1 MIDKNVLLG
10 CIYIPPE
17 NAKYASNDA
26 FNDIET
32 EMSDLIEKTKS
43 YVSLVGDLN
52 AKTKLLSDIVILDS
66 KLFEILDDIVDD
78 DVLSYVYNY
87 ENLLQ
92 NDVPIKRY
100 STDISVPN
108 NYGYKLIDFCKRNN
122 LYIGNGRLPGKD
134 FLVGEKS
141 CKNVSLIDYILFS
154 SHVFPLF
161 KSFYVSE
168 FNPLFS
174 DVHSSL
180 CFKFHAPVN
189 NFTINSLDDS
199 SNTPTHVPRWIP
211 TKQNQFIESI
221 NNDVTMF
228 TTIESLLNELD
239 EKGQGQHTKNTIN
252 SVVSKVGELFKNSAK
267 KVFGSEENRDAMR
280 KASKKYKTQM
290 NTKYKKLQHNCE
302 QDLRNTTKPDRK
314 KFWKILNR
322 FRKREKNK
330 NVDITIEQLYEYFR
344 SLNKNDCEDDP
355 DHLNESVHNLDNQVI
370 IDILDCEITGEEICK
385 AIQSLNNDKAPGD
398 DEIVNEF

>member
-1 MIDKNVLLG
+1 MLMIDKNVLLG

-17 NAKYASNDA
+17 NTKYASNDA

-32 EMSDLIEKTKS
+32 EMSDLIEKTNS
-43 YVSLVGDLN
+43 YVSLVGDFN
-52 AKTKLLSDIVILDS
+52 AKTKLLSDIVIPDS

-78 DVLSYVYNY
+78 DVLSYVYDY

-92 NDVPIKRY
+92 NDVPMKRY

-108 NYGYKLIDFCKRNN
+108 NYGHKLIDFCKRNN

-134 FLVGEKS
+134 FLIGEKT

-154 SHVFPLF
+154 SHVFSLF

-180 CFKFHAPVN
+180 CFKLHATVN
-189 NFTINSLDDS
+189 NFTINSSIDD
-199 SNTPTHVPRWIP
+199 SNTPTHTPRWIP

-228 TTIESLLNELD
+228 TTIESLLDELD
-239 EKGQGQHTKNTIN
+239 EQGQGQHTKKHYKL
-252 SVVSKVGELFKNSAK
+252 S
-267 KVFGSEENRDAMR
+267 SE
-280 KASKKYKTQM
+280 
-290 NTKYKKLQHNCE
+290 
-302 QDLRNTTKPDRK
+302 
-314 KFWKILNR
+314 
-322 FRKREKNK
+322 
-330 NVDITIEQLYEYFR
+330 
-344 SLNKNDCEDDP
+344 
-355 DHLNESVHNLDNQVI
+355 
-370 IDILDCEITGEEICK
+370 
-385 AIQSLNNDKAPGD
+385 QSWRTL
-398 DEIVNEF
+398 